1 VVATAN
7 ICLRGHGFKSLWGH
21 VYFFLI
27 LARLRLYWW
36 QNMGMDCARGGG
48 NRKGR
53 EWTVRGEEGIGKA
66 EQGMTERGMADYYHS
81 LNK

>member
-1 VVATAN
+1 
-7 ICLRGHGFKSLWGH
+7 
-21 VYFFLI
+21 
-27 LARLRLYWW
+27 
-36 QNMGMDCARGGG
+36 MGMDCARGGG